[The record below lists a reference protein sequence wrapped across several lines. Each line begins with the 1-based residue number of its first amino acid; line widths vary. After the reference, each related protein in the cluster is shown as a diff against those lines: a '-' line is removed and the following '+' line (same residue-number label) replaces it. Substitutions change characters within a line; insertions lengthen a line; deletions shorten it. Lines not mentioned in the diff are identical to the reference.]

1 RRELFPLRARPGAGV
16 PGRRRAG
23 RGAPR
28 GLLQAGQR
36 AQPRGVRGREA
47 APRPGGPERVRR
59 RGTVLDVPRG
69 GAEVLGRHP
78 PRAGLRDPRARAQ
91 AVQPGLRVLP
101 RHRLRQA
108 RGEHRHPRRRA
119 RGGAVRKLS
128 WAWLPARGEPDG
140 QDPDPTCPGP
150 GDVRERLS
158 SSAPRRGRL
167 AGKRRLAEDPRPWAR
182 ALTSA
187 GRLGGGSA
195 ACHAVAVAPSL
206 RPFWFAAVFLAG
218 GGVGA
223 AGVHLLIESTP
234 DELGAKAAGQARQP
248 QGGDLPAEEPTGADT
263 GRTQVDREAL
273 RAALAELLAEERRS
287 VPAEIAEEEEPD
299 PAEGMSA
306 AEALARLEAAY
317 RAELAARERLARAH
331 EEESPEEGVVAEQAA
346 DERAV
351 AERTF
356 AEASVED
363 PRERELL
370 EAPARGVRAMRERED
385 PEQDVESGPRLAR
398 AERARGRSAA
408 EPPTH
413 LQGDPA

>member
-1 RRELFPLRARPGAGV
+1 
-16 PGRRRAG
+16 
-23 RGAPR
+23 
-28 GLLQAGQR
+28 
-36 AQPRGVRGREA
+36 
-47 APRPGGPERVRR
+47 
-59 RGTVLDVPRG
+59 
-69 GAEVLGRHP
+69 
-78 PRAGLRDPRARAQ
+78 
-91 AVQPGLRVLP
+91 
-101 RHRLRQA
+101 
-108 RGEHRHPRRRA
+108 
-119 RGGAVRKLS
+119 
-128 WAWLPARGEPDG
+128 
-140 QDPDPTCPGP
+140 
-150 GDVRERLS
+150 
-158 SSAPRRGRL
+158 
-167 AGKRRLAEDPRPWAR
+167 
-182 ALTSA
+182 
-187 GRLGGGSA
+187 
-195 ACHAVAVAPSL
+195 VAPSL

-413 LQGDPA
+413 LQGDPANGRVEPANVRIEGVQVHNGDVHHVDARQTHTNQVAIINHYQPVFVQPWPPPAAAQRKPAARVPAPSQLSPLSRPLESAHDQSPWSPVDYSRHHNPWGSTFGRRIP